1 MVTSQHTAGT
11 EPAPA
16 ANDTELSARF
26 VNETLPYMSQLRS
39 RARRLTRNPV
49 DAEDLVQETM
59 LRAYTGF
66 GTFREGTNLRAW
78 LLHIMTNTYIS
89 GLRRARRRPSEYLC
103 DHTSDHQMAA
113 QDRRSQSAELDALDA
128 LPNIELAG
136 AWRHCRSSSGW
147 RSTTATWWGFA
158 TARSPRSWRAAKAP
172 SCRVCTAVAAGC
184 DCCWLPARREPLRR
198 VAVSGAGAIFG
209 NCVVRGSICQPSP

>member
-1 MVTSQHTAGT
+1 MTTHPEQGQGVAMGTSQHAAGT
-11 EPAPA
+11 ELPPASREA
-16 ANDTELSARF
+16 ELSARF
-26 VNETLPYMSQLRS
+26 VNDTLPYMSQLRS
-39 RARRLTRNPV
+39 RARRLTRNAI

-113 QDRRSQSAELDALDA
+113 QDRQSQSAELDALDA

-136 AWRHCRSSSGW
+136 AL
-147 RSTTATWWGFA
+147 AT
-158 TARSPRSWRAAKAP
+158 
-172 SCRVCTAVAAGC
+172 
-184 DCCWLPARREPLRR
+184 LPEQFRLAIYYRDVVGLRYREIAEIMACSEGTIMSRLYRGRRRLRLLL
-198 VAVSGAGAIFG
+198 VAGAA
-209 NCVVRGSICQPSP
+209 